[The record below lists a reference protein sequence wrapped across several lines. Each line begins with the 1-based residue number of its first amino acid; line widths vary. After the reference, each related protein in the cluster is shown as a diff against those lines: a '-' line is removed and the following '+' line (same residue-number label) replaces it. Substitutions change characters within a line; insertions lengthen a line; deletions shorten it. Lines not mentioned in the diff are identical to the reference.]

1 MKFSTRATY
10 GLRLCFLIACSADTV
25 SLTTLSERTDIS
37 KKYSE
42 QILGMLRRGGIIVAE
57 RGQAGGYKLSRQA
70 DQITLKQILEALDD
84 AVEIADCA
92 QGKCNDAYCPNKNVF
107 KSIYEAVDKLT
118 QEMTL
123 QSMINQYKCM

>member
-10 GLRLCFLIACSADTV
+10 GLRLCFLIACSDGTV
-25 SLTTLSERTDIS
+25 SITSLSERTDIS

-42 QILGMLRRGGIIVAE
+42 QILGMLRRGGIVCAE
-57 RGQAGGYKLSRQA
+57 RGQAGGYKLSRSPS
-70 DQITLKQILEALDD
+70 DITLKQILEALDD

-92 QGKCNDAYCPNKNVF
+92 QGKCMDVYCPNKNVF

-123 QSMINQYKCM
+123 QSMIDQYKCM